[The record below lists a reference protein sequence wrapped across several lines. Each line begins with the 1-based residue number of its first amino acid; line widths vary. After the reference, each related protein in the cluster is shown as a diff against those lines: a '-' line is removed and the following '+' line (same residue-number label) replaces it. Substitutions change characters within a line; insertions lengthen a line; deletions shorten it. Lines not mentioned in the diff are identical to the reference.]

1 MPFFENVYLILG
13 FYAKDRQNEDIVG
26 GSESKIDRYKLGG
39 LENQFNF
46 RFNLLNL
53 SF

>member
-26 GSESKIDRYKLGG
+26 GVKAR
-39 LENQFNF
+39 
-46 RFNLLNL
+46 
-53 SF
+53 